1 MYRAVLVCVAA
12 VCAASALAEAPA
24 VEQSQL
30 ASAGSTGFQGTYH
43 AATVMNDKLR
53 VLRAK
58 LAAAQQQ
65 ALVAGGHKAGAA
77 YGTRAV
83 RRFRL

>member
-1 MYRAVLVCVAA
+1 MYRAALVCVAA

-24 VEQSQL
+24 NQQSQL
-30 ASAGSTGFQGTYH
+30 EGSTGFQGTH
-43 AATVMNDKLR
+43 HSATVMNEKLR

-58 LAAAQQQ
+58 LAAAQAQV
-65 ALVAGGHKAGAA
+65 AVAGGHNKLGAA
-77 YGTRAV
+77 NGTRAV